1 MSEHIRELQPVK
13 PTFVRKDQRGDF
25 IEIVNEG
32 PWETIIHGTMEAGA
46 EMGNHYHR
54 EARAYFYIVSGKAE
68 IRMRHRFDDTVQKI
82 VLHPGEGVYFL
93 PYEIH
98 VVHYLEKSDF
108 IFLKSYRY
116 TDDQPDMYPG
126 DV

>member
-1 MSEHIRELQPVK
+1 MNDHIRDLQPVK

-32 PWETIIHGTMEAGA
+32 PWETIIHGTMEAGS

-68 IRMRHRFDDTVQKI
+68 IRMRHLFDDTVQKT
-82 VLHPGEGVYFL
+82 VLHAGEGVYFL

-116 TDDQPDMYPG
+116 TDDQPDIFPG